1 VREGDRDRWLVT
13 LWAPAAARAGL
24 FALWAL
30 DLALVRVVET
40 TTEPRLGEIRLA
52 WWREA
57 LQRLDRAPPPPEP
70 VLTALG
76 AAVLPRVVGAVLAGL
91 EDGAL
96 AWLGGD
102 MAGAARLRGEALF
115 AAAALLLGGDD
126 PGDAG
131 IAWASGDLARRGVG
145 VALAEPPRR
154 LARALRPLLALARL
168 GARPATELPG
178 ALPRQLL
185 IARTMLLG

>member
-1 VREGDRDRWLVT
+1 MRAGDRDRWLVT

-30 DLALVRVVET
+30 DLALVRIVET

-57 LQRLDRAPPPPEP
+57 LQRLDTAPPPPEP
-70 VLTALG
+70 VLNAL
-76 AAVLPRVVGAVLAGL
+76 ATAVLPRVTGAALAGL

-102 MAGAARLRGEALF
+102 PGEAARLRGQALF
-115 AAAALLLGGDD
+115 AAAALLLGGGD
-126 PGDAG
+126 PGGAG
-131 IAWASGDLARRGVG
+131 ASWAAGDLARRGTELPRCNPP
-145 VALAEPPRR
+145 ARLPRR
-154 LARALRPLLALARL
+154 LRPLLALARL
-168 GARPATELPG
+168 AARATDEPSGSL
-178 ALPRQLL
+178 ARQWT
-185 IARTMLLG
+185 IARAMLLG

>member
-1 VREGDRDRWLVT
+1 VRDGDRDRWLVT
-13 LWAPAAARAGL
+13 LWAPSAARAGL

-57 LQRLDRAPPPPEP
+57 LERLDSGPPPPEP
-70 VLTALG
+70 VLTALA
-76 AAVLPRVVGAVLAGL
+76 AAVLPRVTGAALSGL

-96 AWLGGD
+96 AWLGD
-102 MAGAARLRGEALF
+102 DPAEAGRVRGRVLF
-115 AAAALLLGGDD
+115 AAAAAVLGG
-126 PGDAG
+126 GDSAAAG
-131 IAWASGDLARRGVG
+131 TAWAAGDMARRS
-145 VALAEPPRR
+145 LATPPIAPPLR
-154 LARALRPLLALARL
+154 LPRALWPLLALARL
-168 GARPATELPG
+168 SRRSTAEQPG
-178 ALPRQLL
+178 SLGRQLL